1 MLFHAFKM
9 AVSIASLR
17 VNASDQIQ
25 PLNLHFLDQALF
37 FQIYIDGPPG
47 VPGVSKNQNFI
58 STYESVHFLADKTY
72 RIGFLG
78 FQVWVF
84 GGSSSSVL
92 ILPTFVGIFMNK
104 NPHSIVS
111 VATRDNSLRDLCTM
125 TLCMYVRDRTTLMRC
140 VRQCRSVLL
149 SQY

>member
-72 RIGFLG
+72 RIGFFRFLGLG
-78 FQVWVF
+78 FWGFIFLCGTQRAKAKYYSSTNPPFLGASWKGVYTHNFQRLTTSLIDFQLRTSPLAAMFLVF
-84 GGSSSSVL
+84 IESHPS
-92 ILPTFVGIFMNK
+92 
-104 NPHSIVS
+104 
-111 VATRDNSLRDLCTM
+111 
-125 TLCMYVRDRTTLMRC
+125 
-140 VRQCRSVLL
+140 
-149 SQY
+149 

>member
-92 ILPTFVGIFMNK
+92 VGTKGMIMVAQKRLLQKCFCIRWSQRPSLNNLSMFLTIFQQLTSD
-104 NPHSIVS
+104 P
-111 VATRDNSLRDLCTM
+111 
-125 TLCMYVRDRTTLMRC
+125 
-140 VRQCRSVLL
+140 
-149 SQY
+149 